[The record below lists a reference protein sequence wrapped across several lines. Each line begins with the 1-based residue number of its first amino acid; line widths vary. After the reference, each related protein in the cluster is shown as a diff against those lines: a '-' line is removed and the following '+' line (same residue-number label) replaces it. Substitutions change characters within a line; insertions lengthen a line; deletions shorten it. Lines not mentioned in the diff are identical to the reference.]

1 MLKILKMKIT
11 ANDIHIGERETNHW
25 KWLVK
30 TFTPC
35 VMNRTKNI

>member
-1 MLKILKMKIT
+1 MTSMTNYIMLKILKMKIL

-30 TFTPC
+30 TF
-35 VMNRTKNI
+35 NH